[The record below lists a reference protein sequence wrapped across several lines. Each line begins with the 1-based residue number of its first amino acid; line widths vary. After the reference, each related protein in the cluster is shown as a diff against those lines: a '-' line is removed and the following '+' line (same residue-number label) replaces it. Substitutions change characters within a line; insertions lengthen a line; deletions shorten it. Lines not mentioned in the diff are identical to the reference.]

1 MAELKTGDAAPDFS
15 LPDQTGALRSL
26 SDFKGKKMILYFYP
40 RDNTPGCTKE
50 ACAFQDILG
59 ALRGVGAEVVGIS
72 GDSVDSHSKF
82 AKKYDL
88 QFPLL
93 SDETK
98 DTLMAYNVWK
108 KKSNYGKEYMG
119 IARTTYLIDE
129 KGMIARVFPNVKVE
143 GHAAEVAAALRE
155 MDSR

>member
-50 ACAFQDILG
+50 ACAFQDNLG
-59 ALRGVGAEVVGIS
+59 ALRGNGAEVVGIS